1 MHIEIREDS
10 VVITGYVNA
19 VERYSKPIRESLHGK
34 IRTLTTAMT
43 ALYMACARRSDLQH
57 WRISCMYSRVE

>member
-19 VERYSKPIRESLHGK
+19 VERYSSLL
-34 IRTLTTAMT
+34 RN
-43 ALYMACARRSDLQH
+43 LYMER
-57 WRISCMYSRVE
+57 

>member
-19 VERYSKPIRESLHGK
+19 VERYSKPIKESLHGK
-34 IRTLTTAMT
+34 V
-43 ALYMACARRSDLQH
+43 SDLEYLKVH
-57 WRISCMYSRVE
+57 CRETMM

>member
-19 VERYSKPIRESLHGK
+19 VERYSKPIKESLHGK
-34 IRTLTTAMT
+34 VRTFIE
-43 ALYMACARRSDLQH
+43 RSDLEYLKVH
-57 WRISCMYSRVE
+57 CRER

>member
-10 VVITGYVNA
+10 VVINGYVNA

-34 IRTLTTAMT
+34 VRTFIERIRSGVFKS
-43 ALYMACARRSDLQH
+43 ALQRNDDVKYF
-57 WRISCMYSRVE
+57 

>member
-19 VERYSKPIRESLHGK
+19 VERYSKPIKESLHGK
-34 IRTLTTAMT
+34 VRTFIE
-43 ALYMACARRSDLQH
+43 RSDLEYLKVH
-57 WRISCMYSRVE
+57 CRERWCKSTFKSWWK